1 MAAHRVLGMPLVKT
15 FTRLLVMGALLS
27 CSLPAAAQA
36 RFPTAQAATDAF
48 VDAIATSN
56 DDALAHVLGK
66 NYRTYIPQNADQDD
80 IFAFLGA
87 WYQQR
92 QVITDNSGR
101 AWLEVGATHWRL
113 PIPVVQSG
121 NAWRFDT
128 IAGGAEIRQRQI
140 GRNELGAIE
149 TLRSLQR
156 AQQSYMQSQGQY
168 AQKLV
173 SAPGARDGL
182 YWPTSSDGI
191 ASPLDSN
198 ALAMTSDT
206 PVNAAYFGYRF
217 KIMPASGSSGF
228 SIVAW
233 PAVHGVTGVHTFMV
247 DENAVIRQSNART
260 AAAHPGTIPQSAWRP
275 LEGQ

>member
-1 MAAHRVLGMPLVKT
+1 MVAHRVLGMPMVKT
-15 FTRLLVMGALLS
+15 LTRLLVIGTLLS
-27 CSLPAAAQA
+27 CSLTAAAQA

-48 VDAIATSN
+48 VDAIATG
-56 DDALAHVLGK
+56 DDGALAHVLGK
-66 NYRTYIPQNADQDD
+66 NYRTYIPKKTDQDD

-92 QVITDNSGR
+92 QIITDDSGR

-113 PIPVVQSG
+113 PIPVVRSG

-149 TLRSLQR
+149 TLRMLQR
-156 AQQSYMQSQGQY
+156 AQQSYVQSQGRY
-168 AQKLV
+168 AQRLV
-173 SAPGARDGL
+173 SRPGARDGL
-182 YWPTSSDGI
+182 YWPTSSDEI

-198 ALAMTSDT
+198 ALVMTPDT

-217 KIMPASGSSGF
+217 KIIPSPGASGF

-233 PAVHGVTGVHTFMV
+233 PAVYGSTGIHTFML
-247 DENAVIRQSNART
+247 DESAIIRQSNART
-260 AAAHPGTIPQSAWRP
+260 AAQPGTIPKSAWRP
-275 LEGQ
+275 LDNQ